1 MMSTSEIAEAF
12 TIEEPIL
19 LDRERISHGPKSLK
33 IGDIRPRSQRTLTS
47 LILAFEATE
56 AIDLI
61 DIGL

>member
-33 IGDIRPRSQRTLTS
+33 IGDFRPRSWNYFV
-47 LILAFEATE
+47 LASEVTE
-56 AIDLI
+56 VIVII